1 MAGLTNTVRVIL
13 ASPLVAGGNY
23 KITLVNGND
32 GNTLFNECGKPT
44 PAGSMIPFVMKDT
57 VTADF
62 TYQIAYGCVY
72 DTININYSAANG
84 ANQWQWNIDHVPVS
98 SLLAPAIA
106 ENEFGIKQLEHT
118 VSNGFCNDTVTKP
131 INLDN
136 SLKAVFES
144 QKEVCPKDLVSFVES
159 STGNLVSWHWNF
171 GDGTSSNDQT
181 PANHL
186 FPDTWAGK
194 TYRVDLIVENNVG
207 CFDTTSTNILKK
219 QSCAI
224 AVPNAFTPN
233 GDGLNDFLYPL
244 NAFSTTDLEFQV
256 FNRFGQMVFETR
268 DWTRKW
274 DGTVSGM
281 AQPVGTYVWILRY
294 TDGLSG
300 QKVFLR
306 GTSVLIR

>member
-1 MAGLTNTVRVIL
+1 
-13 ASPLVAGGNY
+13 
-23 KITLVNGND
+23 
-32 GNTLFNECGKPT
+32 
-44 PAGSMIPFVMKDT
+44 
-57 VTADF
+57 
-62 TYQIAYGCVY
+62 
-72 DTININYSAANG
+72 
-84 ANQWQWNIDHVPVS
+84 
-98 SLLAPAIA
+98 
-106 ENEFGIKQLEHT
+106 LEHT
-118 VSNGFCNDTVTKP
+118 VSNGFCNDTVTQT

-136 SLKAVFES
+136 SLKAGFES
-144 QKEVCPKDLVSFVES
+144 QKEVCPKDVISFSES

-171 GDGTSSNDQT
+171 GDGTTSDVQT
-181 PANHL
+181 PADHL

-194 TYRVDLIVENNVG
+194 TYVVSLIVENNIG
-207 CFDTTSTNILKK
+207 CFDTASMVILKK

-224 AVPNAFTPN
+224 TVPNAFTPN

-256 FNRFGQMVFETR
+256 FNRFGQIVFETR

-274 DGTVSGM
+274 DGTVSGT
-281 AQPVGTYVWILRY
+281 AQPVGTYVWTLRY